1 MRWRDLIVALSL
13 SNLVYLRCWAEL
25 LAVSRNELYWLANP
39 PSPPHFIALIINVI
53 LLALILTALMSG
65 LRQRHGLAFKL
76 APLICLLILVSLV
89 NSLRILMVNSG
100 DLFPR
105 FMRQRTPAI
114 GVLIAIAI
122 VVALMFGGIRALKP
136 AYMLL
141 ILVSPFVPIA
151 FVQAGYRIATFDP
164 SITADGRMAA
174 RLPAKRLNAPR
185 VVWIIFDE
193 WDDGLSF
200 KDRSPR
206 IHLPEIDRLRN
217 GSLFAAE
224 AITANTNTDWSM
236 PALTTAMPVQDVQ
249 PDGPSEM
256 MLRQPGSQQWLRWSR
271 QPNVFGKAR
280 ELGFNTAVVAWAIP
294 YCRVLNSNLTDCWW
308 WSGSDQNNS
317 TGNTVP
323 EILINQPRSLYE
335 NVYRSPFGQSLST
348 RRHRAIHEGVLA
360 KSLQVACDRSFG
372 LTLLHLPIPHPPYFY
387 NAATGKDDLGAAPIF
402 GFLKQTQQGYL
413 DALELTDK
421 TLGSLR
427 HEMEMAGVWDT
438 TTVVLSSDHPFRHHD
453 KLDGKPT
460 SRTVPYFIKAAGQT
474 QPLQYNAAFSAL
486 LTSKLILA
494 FLSGELARAEQVP
507 AWLDVHRSE
516 YPGPGIPGPYQP

>member
-1 MRWRDLIVALSL
+1 MRWRDLVVALSL
-13 SNLVYLRCWAEL
+13 SNLVYLRCWADL
-25 LAVSRNELYWLANP
+25 LTLNLNEYYWLAYP

-53 LLALILTALMSG
+53 LLSLILTGLMSA

-76 APLICLLILVSLV
+76 APLLCLLILVSLV
-89 NSLRILMVNSG
+89 NSLRTLSDRPG
-100 DLFPR
+100 DTLPQFVA
-105 FMRQRTPAI
+105 QRTPAF
-114 GVLIAIAI
+114 GVLIAIAVI
-122 VVALMFGGIRALKP
+122 IALGFGGMRALKP
-136 AYMLL
+136 VYLL
-141 ILVSPFVPIA
+141 LFLLSPFVPLA

-174 RLPAKRLNAPR
+174 RLPARPPNAPR
-185 VVWIIFDE
+185 VVWVIFDE
-193 WDDGLSF
+193 WDDGLVF
-200 KDRSPR
+200 RDRSPR

-224 AITANTNTDWSM
+224 AITANTDTDWSM
-236 PALTTAMPVQDVQ
+236 PALTTGMPVQDVH
-249 PDGPSEM
+249 PDGPSELL
-256 MLRQPGSQQWLRWSR
+256 LRPPGSQQWLRWSR

-280 ELGFNTAVVAWAIP
+280 QLGFNTAVVAWAIP
-294 YCRVLNSNLTDCWW
+294 YCRVLNSDLTDCWW
-308 WSGSDQNNS
+308 WSYSNQNNS
-317 TGNTVP
+317 SGNTVP

-348 RRHRAIHEGVLA
+348 RRHRMIHEAVLA

-402 GFLKQTQQGYL
+402 GILKQTQQGYL

-421 TLGSLR
+421 ILGSLR
-427 HEMEMAGVWDT
+427 HQMEMAGVWDT
-438 TTVVLSSDHPFRHHD
+438 TTDVLSSHHTNRHHD
-453 KLDGKPT
+453 TLDGKPA
-460 SRTVPYFIKAAGQT
+460 SRTVPYLIKAAGQT
-474 QPLQYNAAFSAL
+474 QPLQYDGAFSAL

-507 AWLDVHRSE
+507 AWLEAHRSE
-516 YPGPGIPGPYQP
+516 YPVR